1 MSPLSMIIITVLLA
15 SWLAFSIYLHSI
27 LIELRET
34 DEQVQ
39 EHLKEYDY
47 IEWDCE
53 EIKKAV

>member
-39 EHLKEYDY
+39 EHLKEYDD